1 MCFQLRPAN
10 YKGQNVKIAK
20 KDIVCYKEVSI
31 TSDDKGKLKLK
42 SYIQGSPYTLGRI
55 KSSKFDI
62 RSTEIYR
69 GLHSYRRNY
78 YNANVK
84 CIIPRGAAYYINKS
98 EYCSNKIKIVEI
110 LPEAVKQI
118 KHNYGVEI
126 TILEN
131 KVASLQKN
139 ISVMK
144 KFLSKL

>member
-20 KDIVCYKEVSI
+20 KDIVCYKKVI
-31 TSDDKGKLKLK
+31 IFSDEEGNLKLK
-42 SYIQGSPYTLGRI
+42 SYIQRAPYTLGKI

-78 YNANVK
+78 NNANVK
-84 CIIPRGAAYYINKS
+84 CIIPRGAAYYINNS
-98 EYCSNKIKIVEI
+98 EYCSDKIKIVEI
-110 LPEAVKQI
+110 LPEAVKQL
-118 KHNYGVEI
+118 KYNYGIEI
-126 TILEN
+126 TLAEN